1 VFAPYL
7 LHKFFDPD
15 DFLDPQIEPPRRERS
30 LDLSTEII
38 SLISE
43 KNKPPCPSVRRGGL
57 FLLDANVPPISGIAP
72 LLAPLMLTVRAMPF
86 EAAIGQESAAGM
98 ETCPTETEG
107 FYRQRAEK
115 ALEER

>member
-1 VFAPYL
+1 
-7 LHKFFDPD
+7 
-15 DFLDPQIEPPRRERS
+15 
-30 LDLSTEII
+30 
-38 SLISE
+38 
-43 KNKPPCPSVRRGGL
+43 
-57 FLLDANVPPISGIAP
+57 
-72 LLAPLMLTVRAMPF
+72 MPF